1 MTLLFSS
8 IDSNWTV
15 TSYQRSLKFL
25 LVVLGLLVNQVAYP
39 QAGRGSESLKEL
51 LEHSASDK
59 QSAIEQTPRNLYVSK
74 FVEEEEEYECL
85 NCGASVDEDQV
96 DYGNCVSCMYDF

>member
-1 MTLLFSS
+1 MRVREYTDRIVSLIDDGIMDHESVLLE
-8 IDSNWTV
+8 
-15 TSYQRSLKFL
+15 
-25 LVVLGLLVNQVAYP
+25 VLHWM
-39 QAGRGSESLKEL
+39 SESEVREFALN
-51 LEHSASDK
+51 
-59 QSAIEQTPRNLYVSK
+59 NLYVSK